1 MKIMIVDGQG
11 GGIGKALVE
20 RFKQVMPRQELL
32 AVGTNSLATAAML
45 RAGAD
50 YGATGENP
58 VLHNSKDANLI
69 IGPMGIVVANS
80 LYGELSP
87 AMAQSIGESRATKIL
102 IPINK
107 CNSIVIGV
115 EELLLAEYVNK
126 AVAKAAELM
135 GSL

>member
-20 RFKQVMPRQELL
+20 RFKLVMPQQELL

-58 VLHNSKDANLI
+58 IVYNCKDADLI
-69 IGPMGIVVANS
+69 IGPIGIIVANS
-80 LYGELSP
+80 LHGELTPS
-87 AMAQSIGESRATKIL
+87 MAQSIGESRATKIL

-107 CNSIVIGV
+107 CNSIVIGA
-115 EELLLAEYVNK
+115 EELPLVEYVIK
-126 AVAKAAELM
+126 AVEKAAELM
-135 GSL
+135 R

>member
-1 MKIMIVDGQG
+1 MKVMIIDGQG

-20 RFKQVMPRQELL
+20 RFKLVMPRQELL

-50 YGATGENP
+50 YGATGENA
-58 VLHNSKDANLI
+58 VIYNCKDADLI
-69 IGPMGIVVANS
+69 IGPIGIVVANS

-87 AMAQSIGESRATKIL
+87 AMAQGIGESRATKIL

-107 CNSIVIGV
+107 CNSIVIGAQ
-115 EELLLAEYVNK
+115 ELPLTDYVIK
-126 AVAKAAELM
+126 AVEKAAELI
-135 GSL
+135 G

>member
-20 RFKQVMPRQELL
+20 RFKLVMPQQELL

-58 VLHNSKDANLI
+58 IVYNCKDADLI
-69 IGPMGIVVANS
+69 IGPIGIIVANS
-80 LYGELSP
+80 LHGELTP

-107 CNSIVIGV
+107 CNSIVIGA
-115 EELLLAEYVNK
+115 EELPLVEYVIK
-126 AVAKAAELM
+126 AVEKAAELM
-135 GSL
+135 R

>member
-20 RFKQVMPRQELL
+20 RFKQVMPQQELL

-58 VLHNSKDANLI
+58 IVYNCKDADLI
-69 IGPMGIVVANS
+69 IGPIGIIVANS
-80 LYGELSP
+80 LHGELTP
-87 AMAQSIGESRATKIL
+87 GMAQSIGESRATKIL

-107 CNSIVIGV
+107 CNSIVIGA
-115 EELLLAEYVNK
+115 EELPLVEYVIK
-126 AVAKAAELM
+126 AVEKAAELM
-135 GSL
+135 R